1 MEPEEPN
8 KRLGLHKTAQWP
20 RGTRDGTVR
29 VTPAGWVILIL
40 AVLGILTVIGGLYA
54 FRMLNEVAGVQ
65 QELRRTR

>member
-1 MEPEEPN
+1 
-8 KRLGLHKTAQWP
+8 
-20 RGTRDGTVR
+20 
-29 VTPAGWVILIL
+29 VILIL